1 MYGCLAS
8 LGMKT
13 HGIANLMNKEQIE
26 QYWQFYLAT
35 TSNASLSNANYEAH
49 QFGDSA
55 ALADELG
62 SLILK
67 GVKTA
72 TCSTV
77 WEWEAAG
84 SELPKVGAKTIVLDG
99 SDRPLCIIETT
110 EVTLRAFDEVNAQFA
125 YEEGEYDRSLES
137 WREEHWKYFSRVLP
151 HIGKQP
157 TPQMLLVCERFRIV
171 YS

>member
-1 MYGCLAS
+1 
-8 LGMKT
+8 
-13 HGIANLMNKEQIE
+13 MNRKQIE
-26 QYWQFYLAT
+26 QYWQSYLAT
-35 TSNASLSNANYEAH
+35 TSNASLSNENYEAH

-62 SLILK
+62 NLILQ

-77 WEWEAAG
+77 WEWDAEG

-110 EVTLRAFDEVNAQFA
+110 GVTLRACN
-125 YEEGEYDRSLES
+125 
-137 WREEHWKYFSRVLP
+137 
-151 HIGKQP
+151 
-157 TPQMLLVCERFRIV
+157 T
-171 YS
+171 